1 MLITISELMSICQQT
16 IHQLL
21 IHLKNIESRMLTS
34 QEKSKN
40 IGAMP
45 MTNQDFKQ
53 LMLMEKKL
61 INQIMLTKLLKLK
74 TSLVLPINS
83 MILEKINMH
92 LIKESH

>member
-1 MLITISELMSICQQT
+1 
-16 IHQLL
+16 
-21 IHLKNIESRMLTS
+21 MLTS